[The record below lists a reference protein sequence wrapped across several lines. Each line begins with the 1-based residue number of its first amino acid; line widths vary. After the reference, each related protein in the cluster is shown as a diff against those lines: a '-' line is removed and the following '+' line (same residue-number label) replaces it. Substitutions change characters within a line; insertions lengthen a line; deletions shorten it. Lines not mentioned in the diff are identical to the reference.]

1 MVSAGVAGIAWSAS
15 TLTLSGLLAA
25 WLVGVL
31 ILWGSG
37 WEGGAAL
44 AAFFVSSNMVSR
56 LGVRTDLSSL
66 DPKSD
71 RRDAWQ
77 VLANG
82 GPAAIAAVLPGAE
95 LGPRL
100 WLVTAGLAAAAADTW
115 ATAVG
120 LRSRVPPR
128 MWWLGSPVSPGTS
141 GGVTLLGTAA
151 AAAGAALVAGTGA
164 LTTGRLALLP
174 LGTLIGFLG
183 MAADSALGGLAQ
195 GRFRCPRCDQPSEW
209 RVHRCGTT
217 TQWVGG
223 QSWLNNDGVNL
234 LATGLATAAAWI
246 AWRLCDGL
254 S

>member
-1 MVSAGVAGIAWSAS
+1 MVSAGVAGIAWFAR

-44 AAFFVSSNMVSR
+44 AAFFVSSNLVSR
-56 LGVRTDLSSL
+56 LGAKTDLSSL

-95 LGPRL
+95 PGLRL
-100 WLVTAGLAAAAADTW
+100 WLVTASLAAAAADTW

-128 MWWLGSPVSPGTS
+128 MWWLGSPVAPGTS
-141 GGVTLLGTAA
+141 GGVTLLGTVA

-164 LTTGRLALLP
+164 LTSGRLALLP
-174 LGTLIGFLG
+174 VGTLIGFLG
-183 MAADSALGGLAQ
+183 MIADSALGGLAQ
-195 GRFRCPRCDQPSEW
+195 GRFHCPRCRQPSEW

-217 TQWVGG
+217 TRWVGG
-223 QSWLNNDGVNL
+223 WPWLNNDGVNL

-246 AWRLCDGL
+246 AWQLCDGL